1 MHGHG
6 HVLVAALTMP
16 AFVRMWSG
24 CQTTKHHTPHPN
36 CLSRGGC
43 EFVHW
48 AAVSALVKHDPSLA
62 PMWGAQAPR
71 WCQRPRPSQSA
82 VPCETLAWQTHSQTL
97 LHSWQGACALCMCT
111 VPSSSSHRFNTSRCC
126 LLACWQASRCC
137 CALCQTC
144 SSTQLGGVHAACVQA
159 RGRLQA
165 HAGVCAPSHDHTQ
178 NGQRCCCWQCHLG
191 VQQKSALTRCQSV
204 QTAQLHA
211 CSRSFITLLVEQ
223 HGWQWQTARGLL
235 AISAACGQKH
245 ASRWCLCLA
254 RFPPRQWCQR

>member
-24 CQTTKHHTPHPN
+24 CQTTKHHTLHPN

-62 PMWGAQAPR
+62 PMWCAQAPR

-97 LHSWQGACALCMCT
+97 LHSWQGACALCMCA

-144 SSTQLGGVHAACVQA
+144 SLTQLGVFTLPVFKHVCGCKHMLAFVHHPTITHTKWPAMLLLAMPPQCTTEKRSRLPARACKLRNCTRVPEA
-159 RGRLQA
+159 SSHCWWSNTAGNGKLLVDCWPSLQPVA
-165 HAGVCAPSHDHTQ
+165 KNTRPDGVCA
-178 NGQRCCCWQCHLG
+178 
-191 VQQKSALTRCQSV
+191 
-204 QTAQLHA
+204 
-211 CSRSFITLLVEQ
+211 LLV
-223 HGWQWQTARGLL
+223 
-235 AISAACGQKH
+235 
-245 ASRWCLCLA
+245 
-254 RFPPRQWCQR
+254 FPRQWCQ

>member
-1 MHGHG
+1 MHG

-24 CQTTKHHTPHPN
+24 CQTTKHHTLHPN

-62 PMWGAQAPR
+62 PMWCAQAPR

-97 LHSWQGACALCMCT
+97 LHSWQGACALCMCA
-111 VPSSSSHRFNTSRCC
+111 VPSSSSRRFNTSRCC

-144 SSTQLGGVHAACVQA
+144 SSTRLGGVHAACVQA
-159 RGRLQA
+159 RVRLQA
-165 HAGVCAPSHDHTQ
+165 HAGVCAPSHDHTHKMASDVAAGNATSVCNTKALSPATRACKLCNCTRVAEASSHCWWSNTAG
-178 NGQRCCCWQCHLG
+178 NG
-191 VQQKSALTRCQSV
+191 K
-204 QTAQLHA
+204 
-211 CSRSFITLLVEQ
+211 LLVDCWPSLQ
-223 HGWQWQTARGLL
+223 PVAKNMRPDGVCALL
-235 AISAACGQKH
+235 V
-245 ASRWCLCLA
+245 
-254 RFPPRQWCQR
+254 FPRQWCQR